1 MESSNNPWLAI
12 AQFLNAGG
20 DVLWL
25 ILIISVALWA
35 LVVERLLF
43 FRYRYPALRQQWLNQ
58 WQQRQDKRSKSA
70 RNIRYGIISEAK
82 IAMKKPLLIIKMLV
96 AICPLMGLLGTVV
109 GMIHVFDVMA
119 ITGNSNA
126 RAMAD
131 GISNATITTMA
142 GMVIAII
149 GLYCSK
155 LIEDRINDETHHLTD
170 LLQNH

>member
-1 MESSNNPWLAI
+1 MEFINTPVASI
-12 AQFLNAGG
+12 QQFLNAGG

-25 ILIISVALWA
+25 ILMISVILWG
-35 LVVERLLF
+35 LIIERMLF
-43 FRYRYPALRQQWLNQ
+43 FKYRYPRLRQQWLSQ
-58 WQQRQDKRSKSA
+58 WQQRKDKRSGNA
-70 RNIRYGIISEAK
+70 RNIRYGIISEAR
-82 IAMKKPLLIIKMLV
+82 ITMNKPVLIIKMLV
-96 AICPLMGLLGTVV
+96 AICPLMGLLGTVT

-119 ITGNSNA
+119 VTGNGNV

-142 GMVIAII
+142 GMMIAIV
-149 GLYCSK
+149 GLYFSK